1 MAQLSARRIGHLHFT
16 AVNDRGAS
24 VEIGKGPEQ
33 FTPGELMQLAVAGCQ
48 ALSADSRF
56 EQLLG
61 EDYSATFT
69 VSADADREN
78 NRYTAFHTAMEVEF
92 ADMPEEQR
100 GALLQRVDR
109 AIARACTVGRTLD
122 HPAPHDLEIRSAA
135 DN

>member
-69 VSADADREN
+69 VSADADRAN
-78 NRYTAFHTAMEVEF
+78 NRYTAFHTALEVEF

-100 GALLQRVDR
+100 GALLRRVNL
-109 AIARACTVGRTLD
+109 AIERSCTVGRTLD